1 MKTLF
6 HRSIFVL
13 LLIGTQ
19 LFFGCEKNPKV
30 VPPVV
35 LQPTVELTITPTGT
49 LKYGDNCII
58 SWTSTN
64 ANGGVLLNNQS
75 VGTTGTMTKKLFRD
89 TTFILRG
96 VNGSLTATNQKDV
109 KVGDWTTSKT
119 GLLTHSPWT
128 MKGHRYIQNGIVVSE
143 TVLSEDQKTNLYNFY
158 LDGKTKAFH
167 SNGVQFGSGTWSFVA
182 NETKILMEGYEYP
195 YNLNLNELI
204 ITIEVTWGGKLTI
217 SETTYGHQ

>member
-30 VPPVV
+30 VPPVI

-49 LKYGDNCII
+49 LKYGDNCTI

-64 ANGGVLLNNQS
+64 ANGGVFLNNQS
-75 VGTTGTMTKKLFRD
+75 VGISGGITKKLFRD

-96 VNGSLTATNQKDV
+96 TNGSLTATNQKDV

-119 GLLTHSPWT
+119 GLFTHSPW
-128 MKGHRYIQNGIVVSE
+128 MEKRHRYIQNGVVVGE
-143 TVLSEDQKTNLYNFY
+143 PLLNEEQKTNLYYFY

-167 SNGVQFGSGTWSFVA
+167 SNGAQFGSGTWSLDSTEKFVV
-182 NETKILMEGYEYP
+182 LEGYAHP
-195 YNLNLNELI
+195 FNITSNELV
-204 ITIEVTWGGKLTI
+204 ITQELTWGGKPTI
-217 SETTYGHQ
+217 SEVTYWHQ